1 MTYGQAEVACPQ
13 CGSAA
18 AVHSIAEWAAMAQ
31 GPMGGQWQPGP
42 QPGYP
47 ASPGPGPQTGFPDP
61 SQYQQSGFPDPSQY
75 QQSGFPDPSQYQQ
88 PGSAAPSQDPSAGS
102 SAEPPPAS
110 QAQPPP
116 ASQAQPPPAQQPG
129 YPAPGPWPP
138 GQQGGY
144 PGEPWQSQPPP
155 RRSSGWG
162 DTGSDVSLGDS
173 IGEAVVDAAMGF
185 LGRTIGRR
193 VRRTLEERVVPAM
206 AVRQQEMTRQRMAIA
221 ERHPDLR
228 FCLND
233 KVVFLA
239 GGTRV
244 LPLTS
249 AMQVTTVEQSDA
261 IGVEQ
266 RDAAQPRLPDPPG
279 QGPARIRRDLVP
291 VLQPCRVH
299 HETHLGVERRQ
310 VGVAPDGDASLGGQA
325 RQRGGRRGHPTG
337 HVVQRPPAP
346 PGHGPHRRQAELQR
360 CDTAPGRAEVA
371 RAGGLQLGRA
381 GRVIGHHAVDDPGF
395 QPAPQCLPVD
405 RVPDRRAGLE
415 LGRAVGYLLG
425 REEQVV
431 RAGLGG
437 QPDARRLGA
446 GDHRHALGSGQVH
459 DVRPGAG
466 CGRGRDDLLDGA
478 PFGDRRP

>member
-1 MTYGQAEVACPQ
+1 MTYGQAGVACPQ

-31 GPMGGQWQPGP
+31 GPTSGYGPAPQPGYGPGPQPGYPASPGPGP

-61 SQYQQSGFPDPSQY
+61 LQYQQSGFPDPSQY

-116 ASQAQPPPAQQPG
+116 AQPG
-129 YPAPGPWPP
+129 YPASGPWPP

-162 DTGSDVSLGDS
+162 DTGSDVSLGDG

-185 LGRTIGRR
+185 LGRAIGRR

-261 IGVEQ
+261 IV
-266 RDAAQPRLPDPPG
+266 AQL
-279 QGPARIRRDLVP
+279 
-291 VLQPCRVH
+291 
-299 HETHLGVERRQ
+299 
-310 VGVAPDGDASLGGQA
+310 
-325 RQRGGRRGHPTG
+325 RGG
-337 HVVQRPPAP
+337 
-346 PGHGPHRRQAELQR
+346 
-360 CDTAPGRAEVA
+360 
-371 RAGGLQLGRA
+371 
-381 GRVIGHHAVDDPGF
+381 
-395 QPAPQCLPVD
+395 
-405 RVPDRRAGLE
+405 
-415 LGRAVGYLLG
+415 
-425 REEQVV
+425 
-431 RAGLGG
+431 
-437 QPDARRLGA
+437 
-446 GDHRHALGSGQVH
+446 
-459 DVRPGAG
+459 
-466 CGRGRDDLLDGA
+466 
-478 PFGDRRP
+478 

>member
-1 MTYGQAEVACPQ
+1 MTYGQAGVVCPQ

-31 GPMGGQWQPGP
+31 GPMSGYGPMPQPGYGPDP

-47 ASPGPGPQTGFPDP
+47 AASGSAP
-61 SQYQQSGFPDPSQY
+61 QSGFPDPSQY

-116 ASQAQPPPAQQPG
+116 GQQPQQPG
-129 YPAPGPWPP
+129 YPAAGPWPP
-138 GQQGGY
+138 GQHAGN

-155 RRSSGWG
+155 RKSRSSECSGF
-162 DTGSDVSLGDS
+162 DASLGDS

-185 LGRTIGRR
+185 IGRAIGRR
-193 VRRTLEERVVPAM
+193 ARRTLEERVMPAM
-206 AVRQQEMTRQRMAIA
+206 AAGQQEMTRQRMAIA

-261 IGVEQ
+261 IV
-266 RDAAQPRLPDPPG
+266 AQL
-279 QGPARIRRDLVP
+279 
-291 VLQPCRVH
+291 
-299 HETHLGVERRQ
+299 
-310 VGVAPDGDASLGGQA
+310 
-325 RQRGGRRGHPTG
+325 RGG
-337 HVVQRPPAP
+337 
-346 PGHGPHRRQAELQR
+346 
-360 CDTAPGRAEVA
+360 
-371 RAGGLQLGRA
+371 
-381 GRVIGHHAVDDPGF
+381 
-395 QPAPQCLPVD
+395 
-405 RVPDRRAGLE
+405 
-415 LGRAVGYLLG
+415 
-425 REEQVV
+425 
-431 RAGLGG
+431 
-437 QPDARRLGA
+437 
-446 GDHRHALGSGQVH
+446 
-459 DVRPGAG
+459 
-466 CGRGRDDLLDGA
+466 
-478 PFGDRRP
+478 